1 LHETRSVEVCF
12 SPKLFPDIV
21 TTGEFVVVLVDVLRA
36 TTTIVTAVANGVEA
50 IIPVATHEEARRLKA
65 EGYLVASEKDGVQ
78 LDWADFGNSAFSFTR
93 DAIGG
98 RTLVYCTTNGTRA
111 LHIAG
116 VASGV
121 AIGAFINISA
131 VTEWLT
137 ARRRDVVILCS
148 GWKNKF
154 CLEDT
159 LFAGALT
166 RRLLDTGLF
175 YAGCDSAEAALDLWA
190 LAEADVLGYVEKAAQ
205 RHRLRKLGLDDVLP
219 YSFECD
225 LVDVVPVFD
234 GRAIKGE
241 VALPP
246 TV

>member
-1 LHETRSVEVCF
+1 MAHVRHTRSVEVCF

-98 RTLVYCTTNGTRA
+98 KTLVYCTTNGTRA

-116 VASGV
+116 AASGV

-137 ARRRDVVILCS
+137 AQHAGRRDPL
-148 GWKNKF
+148 
-154 CLEDT
+154 
-159 LFAGALT
+159 
-166 RRLLDTGLF
+166 
-175 YAGCDSAEAALDLWA
+175 
-190 LAEADVLGYVEKAAQ
+190 
-205 RHRLRKLGLDDVLP
+205 LGLEEQVLP
-219 YSFECD
+219 RGHA
-225 LVDVVPVFD
+225 VRR
-234 GRAIKGE
+234 GAHQTARWTRACSTPSATRPTPRWTSG
-241 VALPP
+241 AWPRATCSTTWRRPP
-246 TV
+246 SATA

>member
-1 LHETRSVEVCF
+1 MAHVQDTRSVEVCF

-50 IIPVATHEEARRLKA
+50 IVPVATHDEARRFKA

-93 DAIGG
+93 EAIGG

-116 VASGV
+116 GASAI
-121 AIGAFINISA
+121 AIGAFINITA
-131 VTEWLT
+131 LTEWL
-137 ARRRDVVILCS
+137 ADRHEDVVILCS
-148 GWKNKF
+148 GWKDKF

-166 RRLLDTGLF
+166 GRLLETGRF
-175 YAGCDSAEAALDLWA
+175 RTECDSAHASLDLWG
-190 LAEADVLGYVEKAAQ
+190 LAEDDPLGYIEKAAQ
-205 RHRLRKLGLDDVLP
+205 RHRLRKLGLDDVIP
-219 YSFECD
+219 YSFAFD
-225 LVDVVPVFD
+225 VADVVPVFD
-234 GRAIKGE
+234 GRQIRGRAP
-241 VALPP
+241 AD
-246 TV
+246 